1 MIFLVE
7 TVHGICLLMVNV
19 IILVVVLFRADHFYT
34 QTYLL
39 FYSYISKQNESS
51 SYLYRIVPS

>member
-1 MIFLVE
+1 
-7 TVHGICLLMVNV
+7 MVNV